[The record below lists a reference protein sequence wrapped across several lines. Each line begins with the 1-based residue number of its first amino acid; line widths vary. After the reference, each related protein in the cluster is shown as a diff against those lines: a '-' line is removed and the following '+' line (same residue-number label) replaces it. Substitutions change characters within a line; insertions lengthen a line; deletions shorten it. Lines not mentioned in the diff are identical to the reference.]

1 MPVYEFEC
9 KKCGKS
15 FEVTLSFAEREKKKI
30 KCPSCNSSAVNQV
43 LSSFFAN
50 TSKKS

>member
-9 KKCGKS
+9 KKCGKA
-15 FEVTLSFAEREKKKI
+15 FELNLSLAQKDKKKV
-30 KCPSCNSSAVNQV
+30 KCPSCTSSQVNQV
-43 LSSFFAN
+43 FSTFYAN